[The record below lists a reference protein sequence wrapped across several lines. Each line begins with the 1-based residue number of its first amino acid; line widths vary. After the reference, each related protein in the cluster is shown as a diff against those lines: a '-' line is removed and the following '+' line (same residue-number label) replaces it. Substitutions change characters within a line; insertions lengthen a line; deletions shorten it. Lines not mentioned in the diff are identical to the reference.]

1 MGMKLRSPLK
11 KKRIDPKL
19 ADDLLA
25 KTLLETNNFS
35 PVNIM
40 VVGKTGSGKS
50 TLINAIFRDDIAAT
64 GVGLPITQ
72 HIQKLTKEGIPLT
85 LYDTQGLEL
94 NAEAQNKVL
103 LSLSKL
109 IQQQKAKG
117 ERESLHM
124 VYYCLNAN
132 MGRIEP
138 YEVELIEALAEHLP
152 VVLILTQTIGQE
164 REAFKQYLE
173 KMALPVKAI
182 LSVLAKPY
190 SIDDKHQV
198 EAFGLQALIDQTLA
212 LLPSEVHQAFINAQQ
227 IDLDRKV
234 KSARSWARTYVT
246 SAFGVGFSPL
256 PISDAVLLV
265 PMQVTML
272 GHITAIFGV
281 SLDKAQIISMI
292 AGIGGT
298 GSATMLGKYIV
309 GSAFKLIPGIGTVA
323 GGMISG
329 TTASA
334 LTITLAFGYIEVLRQ
349 ITVAESEGRD
359 LKLKEIQYLMNHSFN
374 QHLKDVTKYLPKSAQ
389 SKLLPEWMQH
399 FLA

>member
-25 KTLLETNNFS
+25 KTRLETNNFA

-50 TLINAIFRDDIAAT
+50 TLINAIFRDEIAAT

-72 HIQKLTKEGIPLT
+72 HIQKLTKEGIPIT

-94 NAEAQNKVL
+94 NAEAQNNVL
-103 LSLSKL
+103 LSLSDL

-117 ERESLHM
+117 EREALHM
-124 VYYCLNAN
+124 VYYCLNAT

-138 YEVELIEALAEHLP
+138 YEVELIEALAERLP
-152 VVLILTQTIGQE
+152 VILILTQTIGQE

-173 KMALPVKAI
+173 KMTLPVKAI
-182 LSVLAKPY
+182 VSVLAKPY
-190 SIDDKHQV
+190 KINDQHQV
-198 EAFGLQALIDQTLA
+198 EAFGLQALIDQTLT

-281 SLDKAQIISMI
+281 SLDKAQVISMI

-298 GSATMLGKYIV
+298 SSATMLGKYIV

-334 LTITLAFGYIEVLRQ
+334 LTLTLAFGYIEVLRQ

-374 QHLKDVTKYLPKSAQ
+374 QHLKDVTKYLPKSTQ
-389 SKLLPEWMQH
+389 SKILPEWMQH